1 MDVGERIRTRREELG
16 LTQAQLADEL
26 GVTHQHVSEIES
38 GASAP
43 SLDLLV
49 RVARRLGDSTD
60 FLLTGE
66 NPLVM
71 DAEGGIRA
79 DAGLPAEAK
88 RRLVSLVELV
98 REYATRRT

>member
-1 MDVGERIRTRREELG
+1 MDVGERIRARRDELG

-26 GVTHQHVSEIES
+26 GVTHQHVSGIES
-38 GASAP
+38 GISAP

-49 RVARRLGDSTD
+49 RIARRLGVSTD

-66 NPLVM
+66 SPLVL

-79 DAGLPAEAK
+79 DGGLPAEAK
-88 RRLVSLVELV
+88 KRLVSLVQLM
-98 REYATRRT
+98 RDYATRR